1 VRAVRLF
8 IVVAVL
14 AAAGGGVWWYLTRPN
29 PVTVAMP
36 TRGEAAE
43 IVYATGVVEPLV
55 WAKVTSLV
63 RERIVEIC
71 DCEGDAVDAGAVLAR
86 LNDREARAALSELQ
100 ARLRLAREERDRQ
113 EALSERNVSSRQA
126 LDRARAEVA
135 QNEAALAGQTAR
147 LEQYVL
153 RAPTAG
159 TVLRRDGEV
168 GEIADSGDVLFW
180 VGRPKPLVVIAD
192 VNEEDI
198 PRIVVGQ
205 RALLRADAFPERA
218 LEAEV
223 ERITPKGD
231 PVSKTYRVRF
241 ALPDDTPLMIG
252 MSVDV
257 NVVVRVSPDALLVP
271 TLAVRENAL
280 FVAEGD
286 RARRRDIRA
295 GIRGVRDVEILS
307 GIDERTRVIVP
318 FPEALDD
325 GARIAVVTE

>member
-1 VRAVRLF
+1 MRAVRL
-8 IVVAVL
+8 IVPIAIL
-14 AAAGGGVWWYLTRPN
+14 AAAGAGAWWYLNRPA
-29 PVTVAMP
+29 PVTVATP
-36 TRGEAAE
+36 TRGDAAE

-71 DCEGDAVDAGAVLAR
+71 DCEGDAIEAGAVLAR
-86 LNDREARAALSELQ
+86 LNDREARAATAEMQ

-168 GEIADSGDVLFW
+168 GEIADPGDVLFW
-180 VGRPKPLVVIAD
+180 VGRPRPLVVMAD
-192 VNEEDI
+192 INEEDI
-198 PRIVVGQ
+198 PRIAVGQ

-231 PVSKTYRVRF
+231 PVTKTYRVRF
-241 ALPDDTPLMIG
+241 ALPADTPLMIG

-271 TLAVRENAL
+271 SLAVRGDAL

-286 RARRRDIRA
+286 RARRRAVSI
-295 GIRGVRDVEILS
+295 GIRGVRDVEIHS
-307 GIDERTRVIVP
+307 GVDERTPVIVP
-318 FPEALDD
+318 FPDALDD
-325 GARIAVVTE
+325 GARIAVTPE